1 LSRYKKWWQTISF
14 IHHAWRQKETKDK
27 RGKKKKLKKYTRRRL
42 TGTDDE
48 MAIGSYHHSAKRK
61 ERKSTNWM
69 KKEDE

>member
-1 LSRYKKWWQTISF
+1 MMANYFVHSSCMTSKRNKRQTG
-14 IHHAWRQKETKDK
+14 Q
-27 RGKKKKLKKYTRRRL
+27 KKLKKYTRRRL

-48 MAIGSYHHSAKRK
+48 MAIGSYHHLAKRK

>member
-1 LSRYKKWWQTISF
+1 MMANYFVHSSCMTSKRNKRQTG
-14 IHHAWRQKETKDK
+14 Q
-27 RGKKKKLKKYTRRRL
+27 KKKLKKYTRRRL